1 MPIIKTIRRIM
12 LDHAKH
18 RAALIGILKDV
29 YSDPFLRTLL
39 GFKGGTAAMLFY
51 DLPRIS
57 VDLDFNVL
65 DEQKKQLIFEKV
77 KAILPDHGTIR
88 EATEK
93 RYTLFFL
100 ISYEKG
106 QHTIKIEIS
115 KRKGTGEFHMKQYL
129 GVSVLVMKESDM
141 AAGKLAALVTRRVF
155 AMRDV
160 FDIWFFL
167 KQQWTINESVL
178 KDQADLSLPQAID
191 RAIDLIRAITPNE
204 LLRGLGELL
213 DPKQKSWAKDHLIED
228 TIFHLRLYKESTT

>member
-1 MPIIKTIRRIM
+1 M
-12 LDHAKH
+12 LDHTKH
-18 RAALIGILKDV
+18 RTALISILKDI
-29 YSDPFLRTLL
+29 YSDPELRTLL

-77 KAILPDHGTIR
+77 KTTLPAHGTLR
-88 EATEK
+88 QATEK

-115 KRKGTGEFHMKQYL
+115 KRKGTGQFHMKQYL
-129 GVSVLVMKESDM
+129 GIPVLVMKENDM

-167 KQQWTINESVL
+167 KQQWEIHESVFHDQTDMSL
-178 KDQADLSLPQAID
+178 KAGIE
-191 RAIDLIRAITPNE
+191 RAIKIIRGIPLNE
-204 LLRGLGELL
+204 RLQGLGELL
-213 DPKQKSWAKDHLIED
+213 DAKQKLWARDHLIED
-228 TIFHLRLYKESTT
+228 TVFRLRLYQKSLKLTS

>member
-1 MPIIKTIRRIM
+1 M

-18 RAALIGILKDV
+18 KAALIGILKDM
-29 YSDPFLRTLL
+29 YSDPLIRVLL

-77 KAILPDHGTIR
+77 KTILPAHGTIR

-100 ISYEKG
+100 VSYEKG

-129 GVSVLVMKESDM
+129 GIPVLVMKESDM

-167 KQQWTINESVL
+167 KQQWIISEAVFHDQTNMSLKTGIDKAIKIIRGIPKNERL
-178 KDQADLSLPQAID
+178 Q
-191 RAIDLIRAITPNE
+191 
-204 LLRGLGELL
+204 GLGELL
-213 DPKQKSWAKDHLIED
+213 DPKQKLWAHDHLVED
-228 TIFHLRLYKESTT
+228 TIFQLRLYRANLT